1 MGVPKL
7 CAAKCNT
14 ALICSRVTENSSM
27 TSSTVK
33 PASKF
38 SNTVATGIRVSLNTH
53 APLTLPGTL
62 STAGHWDQ
70 SRVVMCV
77 SSFHRSVYHGSA
89 SASRHSGEQFLQIQP
104 LHCGHV
110 YVFERETFLQFAGLT
125 GIPQ

>member
-7 CAAKCNT
+7 FAAKCNT

-53 APLTLPGTL
+53 APLTLPGML

-70 SRVVMCV
+70 SRGVMFS
-77 SSFHRSVYHGSA
+77 SSFHRSLLLRMGVVVTQFNVHRHHGSGKQQQEVA
-89 SASRHSGEQFLQIQP
+89 TRLRRPAGFPSRYFTP
-104 LHCGHV
+104 
-110 YVFERETFLQFAGLT
+110 
-125 GIPQ
+125 